1 MAAMQND
8 AFKRDAVGIA
18 LKGGLI
24 RRQVGLILKSGFRPL
39 ATGQVRFPR
48 KPLFLRRMQNCRP
61 TAIGFAKRTAS
72 SGR

>member
-24 RRQVGLILKSGFRPL
+24 QRQVGLILRSGFRRF
-39 ATGQVRFPR
+39 ATGQGRFPR
-48 KPLFLRRMQNCRP
+48 KPLFLRRMQNFRP
-61 TAIGFAKRTAS
+61 ATISFAKRTAS
-72 SGR
+72 SAR